1 MIFAGA
7 VKQRRKMIQKI
18 KKGQKY
24 FLVVPGNIGATES
37 QLWVD
42 DICSK
47 LGIVCGGY
55 YFNKSV
61 NQMQFIEVEE

>member
-1 MIFAGA
+1 
-7 VKQRRKMIQKI
+7 MIQKI
-18 KKGQKY
+18 QKGKKY
-24 FLVVPGNIGATES
+24 FLVVPGHLGTNECE
-37 QLWVD
+37 LWVN

-47 LGIVCGGY
+47 LGIVSVGY